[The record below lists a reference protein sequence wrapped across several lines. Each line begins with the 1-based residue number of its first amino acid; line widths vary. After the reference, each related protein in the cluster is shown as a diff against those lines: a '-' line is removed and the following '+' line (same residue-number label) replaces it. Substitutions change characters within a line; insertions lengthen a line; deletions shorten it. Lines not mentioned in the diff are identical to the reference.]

1 MNTVTELMSGAAR
14 KRAYVAFAVVSGLIG
29 ASLAGFS
36 AIAVTAPPAL
46 IFASAF
52 FNFLG
57 TAFGFVAAGN
67 TTTTSAQ
74 PDSID
79 VTAALSEVDSQI
91 QAEEAPVGDVDD
103 PTGALTDSE

>member
-1 MNTVTELMSGAAR
+1 MNTVTELMSGNAR
-14 KRAYVAFAVVSGLIG
+14 KRAYVVFAIISGLIG
-29 ASLAGFS
+29 ASLAGFA

-67 TTTTSAQ
+67 TTTNATPQ

-79 VTAALSEVDSQI
+79 VSAALAEVD
-91 QAEEAPVGDVDD
+91 AELAEGEGNTEVAEG
-103 PTGALTDSE
+103 

>member
-1 MNTVTELMSGAAR
+1 MNTVTELMSGNAR
-14 KRAYVAFAVVSGLIG
+14 KRAYVVFAIISGLIG
-29 ASLAGFS
+29 ASLAGFA

-67 TTTTSAQ
+67 TPTATATET
-74 PDSID
+74 DTID
-79 VTAALSEVDSQI
+79 VTAALAEVD
-91 QAEEAPVGDVDD
+91 AELAEGEGNTETVEG
-103 PTGALTDSE
+103 